1 LQVAFVQL
9 FGDGVAL
16 SKSTKREG
24 LLQPYSYPRHTLL
37 MDGLRAGF
45 GLSITFGPLL
55 FLTISRPLTIVL
67 WGLGLIFLW
76 FGCRLIAQCM
86 ISIVPAD
93 DGLSINGFR
102 RWFFGWR
109 DLTGLKLAYYAPF
122 RRREAGWYRLT
133 LVGKERA
140 VRLDSTLDG
149 FDDLLR
155 SALAAAAGAKLAFDP
170 STRENLAAWAHR
182 DDVPST
188 DGGDGALPSRTLPK

>member
-1 LQVAFVQL
+1 MVFVQL

-16 SKSTKREG
+16 SESTKREG
-24 LLQPYSYPRHTLL
+24 LLQPYRYPRHTLL
-37 MDGLRAGF
+37 MDGLRACF

-55 FLTISRPLTIVL
+55 LLTISRPLTIVL

-86 ISIVPAD
+86 ILIVPAD

-102 RWFFGWR
+102 RWFFGWK

-122 RRREAGWYRLT
+122 RRRHAGWYRLT
-133 LVGKERA
+133 LVGKEGA

-149 FDDLLR
+149 FDDLLK
-155 SALAAAAGAKLAFDP
+155 SASAAAASAELTFDP
-170 STRENLAAWAHR
+170 STRENLAAWAYR

-188 DGGDGALPSRTLPK
+188 DGRDDALTPRKLPK